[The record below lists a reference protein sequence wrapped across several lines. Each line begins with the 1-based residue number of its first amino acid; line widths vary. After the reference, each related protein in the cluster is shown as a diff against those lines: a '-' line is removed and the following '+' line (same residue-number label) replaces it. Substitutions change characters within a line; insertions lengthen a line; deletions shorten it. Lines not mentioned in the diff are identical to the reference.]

1 MKRMNARLRSL
12 ATLLLASIVLQGC
25 NALDPFCGSAR
36 PAPVIASLSA
46 TSITMGQVD
55 LGYVLT
61 VTGSRFVASSVG
73 VVNGTTLSTVVTSS
87 TTLQVTITNS
97 LISAPGTASV
107 TVHTPAGNSGNL
119 GCSSGGTSHAL
130 TLTIT

>member
-1 MKRMNARLRSL
+1 MNPRLRSL
-12 ATLLLASIVLQGC
+12 AALLLASIVLQGC

-46 TSITMGQVD
+46 TSITMAQVD
-55 LGYVLT
+55 LGFVLT
-61 VTGSRFVASSVG
+61 VTGRKFVASSVG
-73 VVNGTTLSTVVTSS
+73 VINGTTLSTVVTSS

-107 TVHTPAGNSGNL
+107 EVHTPGGNSGNL